1 MSRIR
6 LVQDEENRPYVL
18 SNGKVIDS
26 LVISE
31 KMRRIADRKPEE
43 GNPVGGTGYAW
54 NEAGMSQLFAECY
67 LDDTRYCP
75 EAKSWYTYDKGA
87 WRKDV
92 GALLVSAKIKEFYQ
106 LLALYSGEIENE
118 DRRTAFLKLVVKL
131 GDRRFRDRLLK
142 DASDNELLTIA
153 AKDFDADPYLI
164 NCKNGTYSLK
174 TMCFKEHDWHDLL
187 TMQTNF
193 EYTVGEAKCERWEEF
208 IDEVTEGDKA
218 KAEYLQ
224 KALGYSM
231 LGMAN
236 EECMFILHGK
246 TTRNGKSTMLSAIH
260 HLLGDYASV
269 APVSI
274 ICKGSRERDG
284 EAPSPML
291 ASLKG
296 RRFVAMAESNQYGK
310 LDEEMI
316 KQITGGEEITARH
329 LHEKPITFLPQF
341 TLWLSCNDLP
351 SVMDKSLFASE
362 RLKVIEFNRH
372 FSPEEQDK
380 NLKTIFQKNE
390 AMQGIFAWMVKGY
403 FKYKRF
409 GLSLSSEMQKVV
421 NAYKRDNDIVLQ
433 FLEEKCEMDGEYST
447 RAKSLYDSY
456 KMWCKSNGFFV
467 CSAKKFN
474 AELQTHPEWHDG
486 KGTKDGY
493 PVYKGIKLKGT

>member
-1 MSRIR
+1 MSRIK
-6 LVQDEENRPYVL
+6 LVQDEETQPYVL
-18 SNGKVIDS
+18 SNGKIIDS
-26 LVISE
+26 LTISE

-43 GNPVGGTGYAW
+43 GSIISGTGYAW
-54 NEAGMSQLFAECY
+54 NEVGMAQLFAECY

-92 GALLVSAKIKEFYQ
+92 GALLVSAKVKEFYQ

-153 AKDFDADPYLI
+153 GKDFDADPYLI

-174 TMCFKEHDWHDLL
+174 TMTFKEHDWHDLL

-193 EYTVGEAKCERWEEF
+193 DYTLADVTCERWERF
-208 IDEVTEGDKA
+208 VDEVTEGDKE
-218 KAEYLQ
+218 KADYLQ
-224 KALGYSM
+224 RALGYSM
-231 LGMAN
+231 LGTAN

-284 EAPSPML
+284 EAPSPVL

-296 RRFVAMAESNQYGK
+296 RRFVTMAENNQYGK
-310 LDEEMI
+310 LDEEII

-351 SVMDKSLFASE
+351 YVSDKSLFASD

-372 FSPEEQDK
+372 FSAEEQDK
-380 NLKTIFQKNE
+380 NLKNVFQSNA
-390 AMQGIFAWMVKGY
+390 AMQGIFSWMVRGY

-409 GLSLSSEMQKVV
+409 GLGMPPSMKKVV
-421 NAYKRDNDIVLQ
+421 NAYKRENDLVLQ
-433 FLEEKCEMDGEYST
+433 FLEERCEKSEEDYVL
-447 RAKSLYDSY
+447 AKSLYDSY
-456 KMWCKSNGFFV
+456 KIWCKSNGFFIG
-467 CSAKKFN
+467 SAKKFN
-474 AELQTHPEWHDG
+474 AEMQTHPEWHHG
-486 KGTKDGY
+486 KGTKNGY
-493 PVYKGIKLKGT
+493 AVYNGIKLKGT